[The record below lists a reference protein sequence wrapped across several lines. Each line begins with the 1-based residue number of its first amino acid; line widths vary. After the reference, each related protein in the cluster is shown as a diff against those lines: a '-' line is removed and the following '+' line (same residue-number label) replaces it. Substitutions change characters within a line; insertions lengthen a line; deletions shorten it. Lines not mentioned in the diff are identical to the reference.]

1 MTKSYDTLPAD
12 LQEQIA
18 LDHALDEASAELA
31 ESLTP
36 ANESYISFQSLYRFA
51 TGQAEATS
59 ALIREQL
66 MSDPDA
72 VGSLRAILK
81 DLDAIAPPR
90 LAAASTEGIPGWQS
104 EDNDLRVMPA
114 VSDDHEQAHLLID
127 LGDAKG
133 QTYERCFVF
142 LEGKV
147 QDIEFEM
154 VDGRA
159 HILLDPDSDVFR
171 AISDLWSELWII

>member
-1 MTKSYDTLPAD
+1 MTKSYDTLPNE
-12 LQEQIA
+12 LQDQIA
-18 LDHALDEASAELA
+18 LDYALDQASSELA
-31 ESLTP
+31 DSLTP
-36 ANESYISFQSLYRFA
+36 ANESFISFQSLYRFA
-51 TGQAEATS
+51 TGQAEASS
-59 ALIREQL
+59 AFIKDQL
-66 MSDPDA
+66 MNDPEA

-81 DLDAIAPPR
+81 DLNAVAPMR
-90 LAAASTEGIPGWQS
+90 QAAASSEGIPGWQS
-104 EDNDLRVMPA
+104 EDNDLRIVPA
-114 VSDDHEQAHLLID
+114 VSDDHEQAHVLID

-133 QTYERCFVF
+133 RTYERCFVF

-159 HILLDPDSDVFR
+159 HILLDPDSDAFR